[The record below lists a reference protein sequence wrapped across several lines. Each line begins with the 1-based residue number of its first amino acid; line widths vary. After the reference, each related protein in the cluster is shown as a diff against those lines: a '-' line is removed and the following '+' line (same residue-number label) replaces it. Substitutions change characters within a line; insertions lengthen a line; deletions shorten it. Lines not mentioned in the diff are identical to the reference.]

1 LRDPSSLHPAEAGFP
16 RQIAQKGEAMP
27 LEKKFIRDGRN
38 RLVGSVTSGYSDT
51 TEVVRDAEGKLLGK
65 TSRRFSTTRDAH
77 NRLISI
83 DTPDAGLLFGRD
95 DE

>member
-1 LRDPSSLHPAEAGFP
+1 MSL
-16 RQIAQKGEAMP
+16 Q
-27 LEKKFIRDGRN
+27 KKFIRDGRN

-65 TSRRFSTTRDAH
+65 TNHRFHTTRDAH
-77 NRLISI
+77 GRLVSI
-83 DTPDAGLLFGRD
+83 NTPDAGLLFGRD